1 MRARVVAVV
10 LAVAL
15 ASAGCGEP
23 QMFTVP
29 DLVGMVLPDA
39 EEVADELGFE
49 LEASDASPRDRT
61 IMSRGNWTV
70 ESQDPQA
77 GREVEAGSTITVA
90 VFNIRDVEDEAEPED
105 AAEEVEE
112 APEEVE
118 EAPEEVEEAP
128 EEVEEAPEE
137 VQDTPAP
144 ESDVNAAIRATS
156 AGLSVTSEDTW
167 RGCRFDLNPGVIR
180 SGYTTDV
187 DLLPAGETILIEWGR
202 LTNRDSERFNPQTLA
217 PEALS
222 ISCDEG
228 EEGQTGFGYYTF

>member
-1 MRARVVAVV
+1 MRPRVVAAV

-15 ASAGCGEP
+15 ASVGCGES
-23 QMFTVP
+23 QMVTVP
-29 DLVGMVLPDA
+29 DLIGMVLPDA
-39 EEVADELGFE
+39 EETADELGFE
-49 LEASDASPRDRT
+49 LEASDAGPRDRT

-90 VFNIRDVEDEAEPED
+90 VFNIRDVEDEAGPED
-105 AAEEVEE
+105 AAEEVDEE
-112 APEEVE
+112 SEEVVGTPEEVE
-118 EAPEEVEEAP
+118 EAPEEVE
-128 EEVEEAPEE
+128 
-137 VQDTPAP
+137 DTPAI

-156 AGLSVTSEDTW
+156 AGLSVTSEDSW

-187 DLLPAGETILIEWGR
+187 EVLAAGETILIEWGR
-202 LTNRDSERFNPQTLA
+202 LTNRDSERFNPQTHA